1 MHRISGEISCCET
14 RCAKSIN
21 LPRAILTGKAAK
33 AGTQVVIP
41 YREEDEKRHLKVTG
55 DLGQI
60 VSMVQIFHLTLD
72 AKFQ

>member
-1 MHRISGEISCCET
+1 MVLVSISCCEA
-14 RCAKSIN
+14 RCVKSIN
-21 LPRAILTGKAAK
+21 LSRAILTGKAAK

-60 VSMVQIFHLTLD
+60 VSMVQTSHFTLD
-72 AKFQ
+72 AKSQ